1 MISDDQGK
9 RPVGV
14 GTDKES
20 EMASQSLRRQGKF
33 HHPSW
38 TSTPPIWRTSALSF
52 TRVSLMSQE
61 KLTNVDTRLQ
71 NVETQVLTVN
81 ELAKDVDASLT
92 KVDKDLDILTDG
104 C

>member
-1 MISDDQGK
+1 
-9 RPVGV
+9 
-14 GTDKES
+14 
-20 EMASQSLRRQGKF
+20 
-33 HHPSW
+33 
-38 TSTPPIWRTSALSF
+38 
-52 TRVSLMSQE
+52 MSQE

-81 ELAKDVDASLT
+81 ELAKDVDVSLA

>member
-1 MISDDQGK
+1 
-9 RPVGV
+9 
-14 GTDKES
+14 
-20 EMASQSLRRQGKF
+20 
-33 HHPSW
+33 
-38 TSTPPIWRTSALSF
+38 
-52 TRVSLMSQE
+52 MSQE